1 MLAEVESRGKLT
13 VMLATVLSGTVV
25 GIDAHLVEV
34 EVDLRHGMPY
44 FAIVGLP
51 DAAVKESKE
60 RVKAAIRN
68 CGYLYYEDHRATIN
82 LAPADIKKE
91 GVAFDLPIAV
101 GLLAGMGAIKD
112 RSRLRNYLI
121 FGELSLDGRIKRTPG
136 ALPIALMAKE
146 KKFAGILLPR
156 GNAREAAVVKEV
168 AVYPC
173 DHLSEVVSFLN
184 GDLELNK
191 TEVEVEALFRRA
203 SAYRVDFS
211 EVKGQEH
218 AKRAL
223 EVAAAGGH
231 NVLLIG
237 PPGSGKTMLAKRLP
251 TVMPDLSFDEALET
265 TKIYSVIG
273 QVKEK
278 EGLIAKRPFRS
289 PHHTVS
295 DAGLTGGGAVPRPGE
310 ISLAH
315 NGVLFL
321 DELPE
326 FKKHVLEILRQPLE
340 EGTVTISRAAMS
352 LTYPAR
358 FMLVAAMN
366 PCPCGYLGDPMHAC
380 RCTPRQV
387 ALYRAR
393 ISGPLLDRIDL
404 HVEVPAVRYRELSD
418 ERSGDTSE
426 VIRERVNRARTIQ
439 AERFHEAKIFA
450 NAEMESRHLK
460 KWCQIDPAGHDLL
473 QHCVDRLG
481 MSARAHTR
489 ILKVSR
495 TIADLAGS
503 DKITTAHL
511 SEAIN
516 YRVLDRASL

>member
-1 MLAEVESRGKLT
+1 
-13 VMLATVLSGTVV
+13 MLATVLSGAVV

-34 EVDLRHGMPY
+34 EVDLRHGLPY

-68 CGYLYYEDHRATIN
+68 CGYFYSQEHHATIN
-82 LAPADIKKE
+82 LSPADIKKE
-91 GVAFDLPIAV
+91 GVGFDLPIAV
-101 GLLAGMGAIKD
+101 GLLAGMGVIK
-112 RSRLRNYLI
+112 SQTRLRDYLI
-121 FGELSLDGRIKRTPG
+121 LGELSLDGRIKRTLG
-136 ALPIALMAKE
+136 ALPIALLAKA
-146 KKFAGILLPR
+146 KNFQGILLPPA
-156 GNAREAAVVKEV
+156 NAKEAAVVQDL

-173 DHLSEVVSFLN
+173 GHLSEVVAFLN
-184 GDLELNK
+184 GETELARMELDL
-191 TEVEVEALFRRA
+191 EALFRRA
-203 SAYRVDFS
+203 SAYRVDFN
-211 EVKGQEH
+211 EVKGQEN

-251 TVMPDLSFDEALET
+251 TILPDLSFEEALET

-340 EGTVTISRAAMS
+340 EGSVTISRAAMA

-380 RCTPRQV
+380 RCTSRQV
-387 ALYRAR
+387 SLYRAR

-418 ERSGDTSE
+418 DRSGDASE
-426 VIRERVNRARTIQ
+426 LIRARVNRARTLQ
-439 AERFHEAKIFA
+439 AERFRDAKIFA
-450 NAEMESRHLK
+450 NSEMESRHLK
-460 KWCQIDPAGHDLL
+460 KWCQIDAAGHDLL

-481 MSARAHTR
+481 MSARAHAR
-489 ILKVSR
+489 ILKVAR
-495 TIADLAGS
+495 TIADLEAS
-503 DKITTAHL
+503 EKITAAHL

-516 YRVLDRASL
+516 YRVLDRAAL

>member
-1 MLAEVESRGKLT
+1 
-13 VMLATVLSGTVV
+13 MLATVLSGTVV

-68 CGYLYYEDHRATIN
+68 CGYLYPSNHRATVN

-91 GVAFDLPIAV
+91 GVGFDLPIAI
-101 GLLAGMGAIKD
+101 GLLAGMGAVKPE
-112 RSRLRNYLI
+112 RLRDFLI
-121 FGELSLDGRIKRTPG
+121 LGELSLEGRIKRTPG
-136 ALPIALMAKE
+136 ALPIALIAAERKLE
-146 KKFAGILLPR
+146 GILLPR
-156 GNAREAAVVKEV
+156 ANAREAAVVKGLPV
-168 AVYPC
+168 FPC
-173 DHLSEVVSFLN
+173 DHLSEAVSFLN
-184 GDLELNK
+184 GTLELKPLALDLEN
-191 TEVEVEALFRRA
+191 LFRRA
-203 SAYRVDFS
+203 STYRVDFS

-340 EGTVTISRAAMS
+340 EGTVTISRAARS

-439 AERFHEAKIFA
+439 A
-450 NAEMESRHLK
+450 
-460 KWCQIDPAGHDLL
+460 
-473 QHCVDRLG
+473 
-481 MSARAHTR
+481 
-489 ILKVSR
+489 
-495 TIADLAGS
+495 
-503 DKITTAHL
+503 
-511 SEAIN
+511 
-516 YRVLDRASL
+516 